1 MQSQNEAYLMLR
13 LFWKTLQSFHGIF
26 MGMHDDINVFIII
39 CESESES
46 ESGTTLAIE
55 QQCVAS
61 NFLFRT
67 HLTFCTVFR

>member
-1 MQSQNEAYLMLR
+1 M
-13 LFWKTLQSFHGIF
+13 
-26 MGMHDDINVFIII
+26 INVFIII

>member
-26 MGMHDDINVFIII
+26 MGIIII

-46 ESGTTLAIE
+46 GKTLAIE